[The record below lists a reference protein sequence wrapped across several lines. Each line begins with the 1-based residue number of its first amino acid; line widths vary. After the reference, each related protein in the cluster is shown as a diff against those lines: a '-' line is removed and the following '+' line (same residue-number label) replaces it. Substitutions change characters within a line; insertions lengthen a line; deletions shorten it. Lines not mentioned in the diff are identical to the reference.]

1 MLLSPRLTWLS
12 SAFMKVKTLE
22 EALEF
27 VQSVGICNLFSGKV
41 SETPSLWDAVDLPE
55 KGGGR
60 TKWGAKI
67 EAIWA
72 WKNELPETYPD
83 EVYYGKIPGGHAA
96 LMTIDYLIQVHYVK
110 AHKPVEA
117 CSVLAQEIFEMIK
130 VSSGTTGALRKEAM
144 ARFGCTKSRFDTAL
158 KQLQV
163 TLNVARS
170 NDPGITN
177 DTWITFNDAY
187 LHLLG
192 DGD

>member
-12 SAFMKVKTLE
+12 SALMKVKTLE

-27 VQSVGICNLFSGKV
+27 VQSVGICTLFSGKA
-41 SETPSLWDAVDLPE
+41 SETPSLWDVVDLPE

>member
-12 SAFMKVKTLE
+12 SALMKVKTLE

>member
-12 SAFMKVKTLE
+12 SALMKVKTLE

-60 TKWGAKI
+60 TKWGAKV